1 MKKEITIYSKNS
13 TSKLVK
19 VNNAISFNK
28 ERNTTYKKNTIK
40 SQIAAKINIYPKI
53 KIKKT
58 INVIIFFVI
67 IMLNLF

>member
-19 VNNAISFNK
+19 ANNAISFNK

-40 SQIAAKINIYPKI
+40 SQIAAKINIYPK
-53 KIKKT
+53 
-58 INVIIFFVI
+58 N
-67 IMLNLF
+67 